1 MLLFMLSILGSTLAL
16 QFLGGPGAGPP
27 AHNSPEED
35 GARMRPVNLYVTSR
49 AVTVL
54 RVLVMLRTSGLESSD
69 VVCHAMACQA
79 ELVYGAEP
87 QQSGIGRSMRR
98 VTCDATFLL
107 YRSVF
112 IGGRSLLVSVT
123 FHASGVSSDR
133 QPRLF

>member
-1 MLLFMLSILGSTLAL
+1 MLSILGSTLAL
-16 QFLGGPGAGPP
+16 QFLGGPVPDSGPP
-27 AHNSPEED
+27 AHNSSEED
-35 GARMRPVNLYVTSR
+35 GAGMRPVNLYVTSC

-98 VTCDATFLL
+98 MTGDAAFFL
-107 YRSVF
+107 YGSVF
-112 IGGRSLLVSVT
+112 ICERPLLISMTLNAGSISAGG
-123 FHASGVSSDR
+123 
-133 QPRLF
+133 QPGLF